1 MINVFIINKISSS
14 SLIYCAI
21 FDNKGIYYITID
33 EIDYS
38 ENKEDNINDN
48 DNIIN
53 YIKLF

>member
-1 MINVFIINKISSS
+1 MINVFIINKFSSS
-14 SLIYCAI
+14 SLIYSAI
-21 FDNKGIYYITID
+21 FDNEGIYYITID